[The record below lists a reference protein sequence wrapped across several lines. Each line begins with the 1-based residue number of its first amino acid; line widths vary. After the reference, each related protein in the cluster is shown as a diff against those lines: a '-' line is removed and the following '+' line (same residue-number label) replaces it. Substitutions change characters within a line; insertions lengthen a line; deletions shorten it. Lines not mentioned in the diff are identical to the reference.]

1 METHT
6 NHKQGEEDRIMNQKL
21 GKTIIVLHISTV
33 VYVLSGILLLIL
45 PFLLPNIP
53 EEGTFL
59 TIMLVFMALFSIAIG
74 IFVEIVIKSLKNN
87 KFWAWVAGLIICGLY
102 IPSLFIVLGIIGLI
116 GLLDRDV
123 RKDFLKK

>member
-1 METHT
+1 
-6 NHKQGEEDRIMNQKL
+6 MNQKL
-21 GKTIIVLHISTV
+21 GKTIIVLHISAV
-33 VYVLSGILLLIL
+33 FYFLSGILFLIL
-45 PFLLPNIP
+45 PFVLPNIL
-53 EEGTFL
+53 EEEIFL
-59 TIMLVFMALFSIAIG
+59 TIMFVITALFSIAIG

-102 IPSLFIVLGIIGLI
+102 IPSLFIVLGVIGLI